1 MGPSRRAESAQIYSK
16 IVERYAHL
24 FERPELR
31 LRFLNNTLARQAASC
46 ERMDAAL
53 ERFAPVKRSRAY
65 ARVLE
70 WMLYRLIV
78 QELHS
83 HLPTTAAGRMRLLR
97 QNRAPLAARV
107 FFSFYQVRHAF
118 YAAGVAALLLVAFGL
133 YTGAVWT
140 SGRVSSYLAS
150 RYGRSAPVAASP
162 QNTVFAQVS
171 AQHLPDYR
179 AERVW
184 LVEQKDGHERYSN
197 GGRILT
203 EYETDNHPRAF
214 NVYARATGELIEA
227 ERRDAVG
234 IVYHTSESDMLPFT
248 ADNND
253 SIESRT
259 QGLLEF
265 VRRNRSYNYLIDRFG
280 QIYRVVRDGEAANHA
295 GNSVWADERG
305 VYVGLNESFIGVC
318 FETKSAEGSEEE
330 KLTEAQLVSG
340 RLLTQILRSRYGLDD
355 ANCVTHGL
363 VSVSPERMLVGF
375 HRDWARDFPF
385 AAFGLSDKY
394 QVATP
399 ALGEFGFTYDGELLG
414 ALGGA
419 IWPGAHAAEEQ
430 FKRRAAEGGTKP
442 EDLRRRM
449 RTRYREL
456 MDEQRRLR
464 RVDNETPPAVEAEA
478 G

>member
-1 MGPSRRAESAQIYSK
+1 
-16 IVERYAHL
+16 
-24 FERPELR
+24 
-31 LRFLNNTLARQAASC
+31 
-46 ERMDAAL
+46 
-53 ERFAPVKRSRAY
+53 
-65 ARVLE
+65 
-70 WMLYRLIV
+70 
-78 QELHS
+78 
-83 HLPTTAAGRMRLLR
+83 
-97 QNRAPLAARV
+97 
-107 FFSFYQVRHAF
+107 
-118 YAAGVAALLLVAFGL
+118 L

-140 SGRVSSYLAS
+140 SARVSDYLAS
-150 RYGRSAPVAASP
+150 RYGNSRPAPSAQNPVF
-162 QNTVFAQVS
+162 TQVS

-179 AERVW
+179 AEKVW
-184 LVEQKDGHERYSN
+184 LVEEKDGHERYSN

-203 EYETDNHPRAF
+203 EYETDNHARAF
-214 NVYARATGELIEA
+214 NLYARGAGGVVEA
-227 ERRDAVG
+227 GRREPVG

-253 SIESRT
+253 SIETRT
-259 QGLLEF
+259 RGLLEF

-280 QIYRVVRDGEAANHA
+280 QIYRVVRDAEAANHA

-318 FETKSAEGSEEE
+318 FETNSTEETGE
-330 KLTEAQLVSG
+330 EQLTEAQLVSG

-363 VSVSPERMLVGF
+363 VSVNPDRMLVGF

-394 QVATP
+394 QPPTP
-399 ALGEFGFTYDGELLG
+399 ALDEFGFTYDGELVD

-419 IWPGAHAAEEQ
+419 IWPGARAGEEQ
-430 FKRRAAEGGTKP
+430 FKRRAESNGTRP
-442 EDLRRRM
+442 DELRRRM
-449 RTRYREL
+449 RQRYRDL

-464 RVDNETPPAVEAEA
+464 REQTPASAAEAAAEA